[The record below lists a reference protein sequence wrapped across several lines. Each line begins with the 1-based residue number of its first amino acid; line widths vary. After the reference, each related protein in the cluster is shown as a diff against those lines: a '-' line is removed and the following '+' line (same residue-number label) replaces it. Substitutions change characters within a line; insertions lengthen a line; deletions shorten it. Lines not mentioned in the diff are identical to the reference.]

1 MRLKK
6 QENNEEHKMDF
17 NEWMKFGIENG
28 WCGPPVCYTHD
39 GLPLSI
45 EEETLLYEE
54 DPCIHV
60 VRMYESP
67 EMAKEILDNHS
78 PSNWRD
84 HYSL

>member
-1 MRLKK
+1 MQSKK
-6 QENNEEHKMDF
+6 HENNEERKVDF

-28 WCGPPVCYTHD
+28 WCGPPVCYVHD

-45 EEETLLYEE
+45 EEETELYES
-54 DPCIHV
+54 DPCIHI

-67 EMAKEILDNHS
+67 EMAQAILDNHS

>member
-1 MRLKK
+1 MEFSEWIKIGI
-6 QENNEEHKMDF
+6 QNE
-17 NEWMKFGIENG
+17 

-45 EEETLLYEE
+45 EEETELYES
-54 DPCIHV
+54 DPCIHI

-67 EMAKEILDNHS
+67 EMAKAIIDNHS

-84 HYSL
+84 HYTI